1 MSKNRSLY
9 PETLV
14 RRAYKVLNRNR
25 LFLRQSECS
34 DVHRSAVYSGEGN
47 RNPGSSNE

>member
-1 MSKNRSLY
+1 MSKNRSLC

-14 RRAYKVLNRNR
+14 RRAYKVLNRNG

-34 DVHRSAVYSGEGN
+34 GVYRSAVDSAKGN
-47 RNPGSSNE
+47 RNPGSSR